1 MVSLMKPGESVAKA
15 LRRLGGGNKKM
26 TSAQRLKAKKQ
37 GIKPTEE
44 EIKMQESFQNLTSL
58 ADKLIQTGKRDSPES
73 RQQFYYNGIGD
84 RLAKQ
89 DGKDPL
95 CVEMISI
102 L

>member
-1 MVSLMKPGESVAKA
+1 MELDTKRSLDFFADMVSLMKPGESVAKA

-58 ADKLIQTGKRDSPES
+58 ADKLIQTG
-73 RQQFYYNGIGD
+73 
-84 RLAKQ
+84 
-89 DGKDPL
+89 
-95 CVEMISI
+95 
-102 L
+102 